1 MRSDRP
7 MQRALASR
15 CYRPVADAPV
25 LPGRLPDMLRHV
37 VLFTWS
43 DDADEERRA
52 ATLAALRRLPED
64 VGGMTSFA
72 VGPDAGL
79 REGNAHTA
87 LVADFPDVEAW
98 RRYAEHPVHL
108 QVIAEHVA
116 PFLAARTAAQYEV

>member
-1 MRSDRP
+1 
-7 MQRALASR
+7 
-15 CYRPVADAPV
+15 
-25 LPGRLPDMLRHV
+25 MLRHV

-52 ATLAALRRLPED
+52 TTLAALRRLPEE
-64 VGGMTSFA
+64 VGGMTAFA

-87 LVADFPDVEAW
+87 LVADFPDEEAW

-108 QVIAEHVA
+108 QVVAEHVT
-116 PFLAARTAAQYEV
+116 PYLAARTAAQYEV

>member
-1 MRSDRP
+1 
-7 MQRALASR
+7 
-15 CYRPVADAPV
+15 
-25 LPGRLPDMLRHV
+25 MLRHV

-43 DDADEERRA
+43 DDTDPERRA
-52 ATLAALRRLPED
+52 TTLAALRRLPEE
-64 VGGMTSFA
+64 VGGMTAFD

-108 QVIAEHVA
+108 QVVAEHVT
-116 PFLAARTAAQYEV
+116 PFLASRTVAQYEV

>member
-1 MRSDRP
+1 
-7 MQRALASR
+7 
-15 CYRPVADAPV
+15 
-25 LPGRLPDMLRHV
+25 MLRHV
-37 VLFTWS
+37 VLFSWT
-43 DDADEERRA
+43 DAADQARREE
-52 ATLAALRRLPED
+52 TVAALRRLPEE
-64 VGGMTSFA
+64 VGGMTAFA

-116 PFLAARTAAQYEV
+116 PYLAARTAAQYEV